1 MTGRIRGPAVLAAL
15 AISIALAA
23 FPAKG
28 QGMGLPGQDRK
39 SPIEITADDGIE
51 WQQETK
57 VYIARG
63 NARARQKDV
72 VVHGQVL
79 KAYYRE
85 MAEGGTQVW
94 RIDADGDVRIVSPTQ
109 TAYGDKA
116 VYDVDN
122 GVLVLTGKVRMDTEI
137 DRITARDSLE
147 FWEKRNLAVAR
158 GNAVAIRGDN
168 RLRADILTA
177 HFKTGRNGKSQM
189 HRIDAFD
196 NVLISSPTEI
206 ATGSQG
212 VYDVKTGIAILSGSV
227 KITRGDNQLSGE
239 YAEVDLNSGVSR
251 LFGGGKQR
259 VQGYLAPDN
268 LTEQARRKKNRDK
281 RKKEKQA
288 R

>member
-281 RKKEKQA
+281 RKKKKQA